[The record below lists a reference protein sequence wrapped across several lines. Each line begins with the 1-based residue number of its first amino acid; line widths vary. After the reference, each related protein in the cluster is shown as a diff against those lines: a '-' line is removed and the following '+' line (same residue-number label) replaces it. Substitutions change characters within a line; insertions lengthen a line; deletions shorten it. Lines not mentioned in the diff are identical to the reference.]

1 VATSS
6 SLDCELVR
14 LKTIK
19 TKSRAKLPSTGFH
32 YRVARGQTSIKGASV

>member
-1 VATSS
+1 MATQS

-19 TKSRAKLPSTGFH
+19 TRSRAKLSSKGFH